1 MLFKRTDYK
10 SIPTKRGRLFVPR
23 LRISLGRDIASIYW
37 KAVMYCDIFEETCI
51 GFQVPDYKQWIEGK
65 KGVDLCKGLT
75 QIDDGQRWS
84 FFIKIN
90 VTK

>member
-1 MLFKRTDYK
+1 MIGGEEYERQTNICDGTRENC
-10 SIPTKRGRLFVPR
+10 I
-23 LRISLGRDIASIYW
+23 
-37 KAVMYCDIFEETCI
+37 KAGMMYCDIFEETCI
-51 GFQVPDYKQWIEGK
+51 GFQVPDNKQWIEGR
-65 KGVDLCKGLT
+65 KGVELCKGLT